1 MRAVVSARING
12 FLFSNPLAR
21 VSTSV
26 RCLSLSEL
34 AKAFTEL
41 SESSGAPVA
50 KEPAPAAA
58 LDEARAQ
65 AAFDMKSAPLTR
77 SGNDL
82 GPLNKAGHSRLRN
95 SRDTSNSGAVTFSA
109 AYSKRLSEMSGAQI
123 AFALEKKCR
132 QQHIGQ
138 MLQCLVEVWR
148 RLREA
153 SLMGVIITDEEAR
166 GEEGGGNV
174 ALTSFRSD
182 LLLEGVLRAL
192 AKTNLDEVQQS
203 SRLVRE
209 LGYDGISVEW
219 VTEFGYLLMQWL
231 AARVAS
237 LSPFCSATFLHL
249 IAQQKVFHSDAVL
262 ETLRDNIEV
271 HIARDAVRQAG
282 IVSSSS
288 SSSSSRISSSCVTSA
303 ESDREF
309 DVRAFAVLL
318 DAMARWQAKF
328 VRLLGGDGPGLQI
341 RLHDGR
347 NTTATITRR
356 QHPILNASFYNVVV
370 DGLLRGVRDGSLHLI
385 RQGSPSTF
393 FFLTLA
399 LAKIRWFRADCA
411 EVLLPQLH
419 EALRVFS
426 GQYLGV
432 VLLLGRREVKACNVE
447 TTELLLQTLL
457 DTVQKRG
464 KRYIS
469 ADERRRH
476 GSDSVALQNFLT
488 TMQSAEDFSWI
499 STSVGHEGVLS
510 TAMAIPD
517 MDTDDEDLQLLS
529 ASPPLESVGRKDFS
543 HSSETGAINA
553 GASSHS
559 SPAAFATSFMDLR
572 SVPVL
577 IDSLN
582 HILTTTLEHCRVQG
596 QETQRNAVDVKARA
610 LYEALLNDTHGG
622 VKSLHAL
629 QESPA
634 LVEKLL
640 SSVLRI
646 PYETNHPLIIE
657 LAYVFTRHVGAR
669 HVALQD
675 IRKSTVA
682 APHWQWRAMSIVELL
697 VQHGVIVPE
706 TYVMTDSVI
715 QSAPRVLSA
724 VEAEKKRLLERHH
737 ERQQQ
742 CGKQQGRE
750 KKKKKTVRTSEVFA
764 RFSRIV
770 VQLKQQ
776 M

>member
-1 MRAVVSARING
+1 MRAVASARING
-12 FLFSNPLAR
+12 FFFSNSLAG
-21 VSTSV
+21 VSISV

-41 SESSGAPVA
+41 SESNGAPVA
-50 KEPAPAAA
+50 KGPAPAPH
-58 LDEARAQ
+58 EARVQ
-65 AAFDMKSAPLTR
+65 AAFDMKSAPLTLG
-77 SGNDL
+77 GNDL
-82 GPLNKAGHSRLRN
+82 GPLNKASGLRLRS
-95 SRDTSNSGAVTFSA
+95 SRDDSNNGAVTFSTT
-109 AYSKRLSEMSGAQI
+109 YSERLSNMSGAQL

-132 QQHIGQ
+132 QQHVGQ

-148 RLREA
+148 RLRET
-153 SLMGVIITDEEAR
+153 SLMSAIITDEEAR
-166 GEEGGGNV
+166 GEVGGNNV
-174 ALTSFRSD
+174 AFTSFRSD
-182 LLLEGVLRAL
+182 RLLEGVLRAL

-209 LGYDGISVEW
+209 LGHDGISVEW

-231 AARVAS
+231 AARAAS

-282 IVSSSS
+282 IAFSSKI
-288 SSSSSRISSSCVTSA
+288 SSSRFTSA
-303 ESDREF
+303 ESVCEF
-309 DVRAFAVLL
+309 DVCAFAVLL
-318 DAMARWQAKF
+318 DAIARWQAKF
-328 VRLLGGDGPGLQI
+328 MRLLGGDGLGPQI

-347 NTTATITRR
+347 KVTETITRR

-370 DGLLRGVRDGSLHLI
+370 DGLVRGVRDGSLHLT

-432 VLLLGRREVKACNVE
+432 VFLLGRREVKACNVE
-447 TTELLLQTLL
+447 TTDLLLQTLL
-457 DTVQKRG
+457 DAMQKRG

-476 GSDSVALQNFLT
+476 SSDAVALPTSINT
-488 TMQSAEDFSWI
+488 TQSADASSWI
-499 STSVGHEGVLS
+499 STSVGHEVDLS
-510 TAMAIPD
+510 TAMAIAD

-529 ASPPLESVGRKDFS
+529 ASPHLDSVGDKGVS
-543 HSSETGAINA
+543 HFSETEAINS
-553 GASSHS
+553 GVSSHS
-559 SPAAFATSFMDLR
+559 SPVVFATSFMDIR
-572 SVPVL
+572 SMPVL
-577 IDSLN
+577 LDCLN
-582 HILTTTLEHCRVQG
+582 HILTTTLKHCSAQG
-596 QETQRNAVDVKARA
+596 QETQRNAVELKART

-622 VKSLHAL
+622 VKSLYAL

-646 PYETNHPLIIE
+646 PYETHHPLIIE

-669 HVALQD
+669 HVAPQD

-682 APHWQWRAMSIVELL
+682 APHWQWRTMSLVELL

-706 TYVMTDSVI
+706 TYLMTDSVI
-715 QSAPRVLSA
+715 QLAPRVLSA

-742 CGKQQGRE
+742 CGKQKGRG

-764 RFSRIV
+764 RFSRV
-770 VQLKQQ
+770 VLQLKQQ